1 MISLSAVYLLIGL
14 LLLTVAVLVF
24 RDSTNPKRI
33 RSASFWAIYG
43 LIFLIGDYLPAA
55 LVGVLVIVLAL
66 VAGSGGLGRGRV
78 EPLSSSETDNSDG
91 NGDVTSQHT
100 REQLSAAIT
109 RIGHKIFLPA
119 LCIPAVTLFSVL
131 ALAKIG
137 GEDWQLLDAKNI
149 TLVSLAIAVVVALVV
164 ALWLTRAPFSQ
175 PVRETKRLLEAMG
188 WAVLLPQLLAT
199 LGFLFND
206 AGVGTAVASLTR
218 DYLSLD
224 SRFAAVA
231 AYAIAMA
238 LFTIIMG
245 NAFAAFPVITAGL
258 GVPLL
263 IIHFGGNPAVVAA
276 IGMFCGY
283 CGTLLTPMAANFN
296 LVPAAL
302 LELKDQ
308 HAVIKAQAPTAL
320 ILLIVNI
327 FLLDFLAF

>member
-1 MISLSAVYLLIGL
+1 MISLSAVYILIGL
-14 LLLTVAVLVF
+14 LLLTVAFMVW
-24 RDSTNPKRI
+24 RDRTNPR
-33 RSASFWAIYG
+33 RLTSASFWAIYG
-43 LIFLIGDYLPAA
+43 VIFLIGDYLPAA
-55 LVGVLVIVLAL
+55 LVGVLVILMAL
-66 VAGSGGLGRGRV
+66 IAGCGGLGRGRDA
-78 EPLSSSETDNSDG
+78 PSTNAETANPDWSG
-91 NGDVTSQHT
+91 SAT
-100 REQLSAAIT
+100 RENLSAAIA

-119 LCIPAVTLFSVL
+119 LCIPAMTLFSVFV
-131 ALAKIG
+131 LAKIG
-137 GEDWQLLDAKNI
+137 NEDWQLLDAKNV
-149 TLVSLAIAVVVALVV
+149 TLVSLAIAVLVALAV
-164 ALWLTRAPFSQ
+164 ALWLTRAPMSQ

-206 AGVGTAVASLTR
+206 AGVGSAVASLSR

-320 ILLIVNI
+320 LLLLVNI

>member
-1 MISLSAVYLLIGL
+1 MISLSAVYILIGL
-14 LLLTVAVLVF
+14 LLLTVAFMVW
-24 RDSTNPKRI
+24 RDRTNPR
-33 RSASFWAIYG
+33 RLTSASFWAIYG
-43 LIFLIGDYLPAA
+43 VIFLIGDYLPAA
-55 LVGVLVIVLAL
+55 LVGVLVILMAL
-66 VAGSGGLGRGRV
+66 IAGCRGLGRGRD
-78 EPLSSSETDNSDG
+78 EQSTNAETANPDWSG
-91 NGDVTSQHT
+91 SAT
-100 REQLSAAIT
+100 RENLSAAIA

-119 LCIPAVTLFSVL
+119 LCIPAMTLFSVFV
-131 ALAKIG
+131 LAKIG
-137 GEDWQLLDAKNI
+137 NEDWQLLDAKNV
-149 TLVSLAIAVVVALVV
+149 TLVSLAIAVLVALAV
-164 ALWLTRAPFSQ
+164 ALWLTRAPMSQ

-206 AGVGTAVASLTR
+206 AGVGSAVASLSR

-320 ILLIVNI
+320 LLLLVNI

>member
-1 MISLSAVYLLIGL
+1 MISLSAVYILIGL
-14 LLLTVAVLVF
+14 LLLTVAFMVW
-24 RDSTNPKRI
+24 RDRTNPR
-33 RSASFWAIYG
+33 RLTSASFWAIYG
-43 LIFLIGDYLPAA
+43 VIFLIGDYLPAA
-55 LVGVLVIVLAL
+55 LVGVLVILMAL
-66 VAGSGGLGRGRV
+66 IAGCGGLGRGRD
-78 EPLSSSETDNSDG
+78 EQSTNAETANPDWSG
-91 NGDVTSQHT
+91 SAT
-100 REQLSAAIT
+100 RENLSAAIA

-119 LCIPAVTLFSVL
+119 LCIPAMTLFSVFV
-131 ALAKIG
+131 LAKIG
-137 GEDWQLLDAKNI
+137 NEDWQLLDAKNV
-149 TLVSLAIAVVVALVV
+149 TLVSLAIAVLVALAV
-164 ALWLTRAPFSQ
+164 ALWLTRAPMSQ

-206 AGVGTAVASLTR
+206 AGVGSAVASLSR

-320 ILLIVNI
+320 LLLLVNI

>member
-1 MISLSAVYLLIGL
+1 MISLSAVYILIGL
-14 LLLTVAVLVF
+14 LLLTVAFMVW
-24 RDSTNPKRI
+24 RDRTNPR
-33 RSASFWAIYG
+33 RLTSASFWAIYG
-43 LIFLIGDYLPAA
+43 VIFLIGDYLPAA
-55 LVGVLVIVLAL
+55 LVGVLVILMAL
-66 VAGSGGLGRGRV
+66 IAGCGGLGRGRD
-78 EPLSSSETDNSDG
+78 EQWTNAETANPDWSG
-91 NGDVTSQHT
+91 SAT
-100 REQLSAAIT
+100 RENLSAAIA

-119 LCIPAVTLFSVL
+119 LCIPAMTLFSVFV
-131 ALAKIG
+131 LAKIG
-137 GEDWQLLDAKNI
+137 NEDWQLLDAKNV
-149 TLVSLAIAVVVALVV
+149 TLVSLAIAVLVALAV
-164 ALWLTRAPFSQ
+164 ALWLTRAPMSQ

-206 AGVGTAVASLTR
+206 AGVGSAVASLSR

-320 ILLIVNI
+320 LLLLVNI